1 MVWNYRFFADDGNPV
16 SLLMI
21 PIIAYIVIVFIVSFT
36 GKILL
41 NKSIYLLKINGLFKS
56 NFDFSG
62 FHSLTRKT
70 RLFLNLLILC
80 LLILNIILIIYFYM
94 IAILM
99 LNDWIKDKEE
109 TISTVSFSSIIIL
122 LSLIFILMMWII
134 NRKYLKT
141 NLVVKNDLENK
152 VKIET
157 YLFKNQQDF
166 LSTNISDYFN
176 NSAISYPLNRR
187 YLKKYNDYLKNNFS
201 NDIEEQFKIA
211 NILFLAIFSNIIF
224 LKWK

>member
-1 MVWNYRFFADDGNPV
+1 
-16 SLLMI
+16 
-21 PIIAYIVIVFIVSFT
+21 
-36 GKILL
+36 
-41 NKSIYLLKINGLFKS
+41 
-56 NFDFSG
+56 
-62 FHSLTRKT
+62 
-70 RLFLNLLILC
+70 
-80 LLILNIILIIYFYM
+80 
-94 IAILM
+94 M
-99 LNDWIKDKEE
+99 LNDWIEDKEE

-166 LSTNISDYFN
+166 ISTNISDYFN
-176 NSAISYPLNRR
+176 DSAISYPLNRR

-211 NILFLAIFSNIIF
+211 NILFLPFSPILYF
-224 LKWK
+224 LKWKSKIYYHGLYKYIFTAVHYKQNVS